1 MSWLCRLP
9 KRPFEVSEIGLQG
22 VPPEPAADQVDRAV
36 ERPRRRLRRLAE
48 ERSESELFWDA
59 PESERERP
67 HVDPGNIDLSDEAPP
82 PSLPGVGAPF
92 RFQWRTGP
100 TDARAPEPSE
110 PSEPVAVPSESAS
123 GSEGSGRPKEGSS
136 SGVNGDGLETEAVE
150 LLSSP
155 PLEAQRMPEDL
166 GRRPGDLESRSSPAR
181 RRALPPS
188 FASHPSASSTMLP
201 VLEIPESDRPGL
213 AAVLIDEGTEEEEVT
228 WARPRTPGSRR
239 CRRSTGGEDMQIA
252 RLLQLEEAAE
262 AGVLPQELL
271 GALPRPCIAGHWRES
286 PMDRTLM
293 AAVSQGGALAT
304 AVAESVDRQSARIRG
319 ARRFAVTRAA
329 CTMICRGCHSDILP
343 GCLMI
348 VCKRDPLG
356 HRTHP
361 AHLACLPLIR
371 GLSRQSAGPGHDDV
385 QFDAGLDAA
394 ARSAAILAVE
404 QLPGPAGAF
413 PPDLQ
418 AMSAGAFPE
427 EDLVPAEAPSSAR
440 RGGAARGTSRR
451 RLQSQLQARLQNGG
465 DFTAEDYDL
474 LLQLDES
481 SSSGAAR
488 AEEKCLQQSLVAALP
503 LSKVAAGSTIA
514 QCMICLENMEVGA
527 KIRTLPC
534 MHVFHRKC
542 IDRWLCEPG
551 RKPRCPID
559 QVEVRL
565 APG

>member
-1 MSWLCRLP
+1 
-9 KRPFEVSEIGLQG
+9 
-22 VPPEPAADQVDRAV
+22 
-36 ERPRRRLRRLAE
+36 
-48 ERSESELFWDA
+48 
-59 PESERERP
+59 
-67 HVDPGNIDLSDEAPP
+67 
-82 PSLPGVGAPF
+82 
-92 RFQWRTGP
+92 
-100 TDARAPEPSE
+100 
-110 PSEPVAVPSESAS
+110 
-123 GSEGSGRPKEGSS
+123 
-136 SGVNGDGLETEAVE
+136 
-150 LLSSP
+150 
-155 PLEAQRMPEDL
+155 
-166 GRRPGDLESRSSPAR
+166 
-181 RRALPPS
+181 
-188 FASHPSASSTMLP
+188 
-201 VLEIPESDRPGL
+201 
-213 AAVLIDEGTEEEEVT
+213 
-228 WARPRTPGSRR
+228 
-239 CRRSTGGEDMQIA
+239 MQIA

-271 GALPRPCIAGHWRES
+271 GALPRPCVAGHWRES
-286 PMDRTLM
+286 PMDRTLI

-348 VCKRDPLG
+348 VCKRDPSG

-371 GLSRQSAGPGHDDV
+371 GLSRQSAGPAHHDV

-413 PPDLQ
+413 PPYLQ
-418 AMSAGAFPE
+418 ALSAGAFPE
-427 EDLVPAEAPSSAR
+427 EDVVPAEASSSAR
-440 RGGAARGTSRR
+440 RGAARGTSRR
-451 RLQSQLQARLQNGG
+451 RLQSQLQARLQDGG
-465 DFTAEDYDL
+465 DFTAEDYEL

-534 MHVFHRKC
+534 MHVFHCKC

-565 APG
+565 AAG

>member
-9 KRPFEVSEIGLQG
+9 KRPYEVSEIGLQG
-22 VPPEPAADQVDRAV
+22 VPSEPAAEQVDRAV
-36 ERPRRRLRRLAE
+36 ERPRRRLKRLAE
-48 ERSESELFWDA
+48 ERSESQLFWDV
-59 PESERERP
+59 PEGERP
-67 HVDPGNIDLSDEAPP
+67 HVNAGNIDLSDGAPP
-82 PSLPGVGAPF
+82 PSLPRGGAPF
-92 RFQWRTGP
+92 RFQWRVGP
-100 TDARAPEPSE
+100 TVAKAPEPSL
-110 PSEPVAVPSESAS
+110 EPVPVPSDSAS
-123 GSEGSGRPKEGSS
+123 ARGSGGAGGGPKEGSS
-136 SGVNGDGLETEAVE
+136 RDGDGLETEAAE
-150 LLSSP
+150 PLSSRP
-155 PLEAQRMPEDL
+155 LREAPLETW
-166 GRRPGDLESRSSPAR
+166 PGDLESCSSPAR
-181 RRALPPS
+181 RRALPRS
-188 FASHPSASSTMLP
+188 FASNPSASSAMLP
-201 VLEIPESDRPGL
+201 VLEIPESHRPDE
-213 AAVLIDEGTEEEEVT
+213 AAVLIDEGTEEEET
-228 WARPRTPGSRR
+228 WARPRTPGGRSR
-239 CRRSTGGEDMQIA
+239 RRSTGGEDMQIA

-262 AGVLPQELL
+262 AGVLPAELL
-271 GALPRPCIAGHWRES
+271 GALPRPCVAGHWRES
-286 PMDRTLM
+286 PMDRTLI

-371 GLSRQSAGPGHDDV
+371 GLTRQSAGPGHDDV

-394 ARSAAILAVE
+394 ARSAAISAVE

-413 PPDLQ
+413 PPDLDLQ
-418 AMSAGAFPE
+418 ALSAEAFPE
-427 EDLVPAEAPSSAR
+427 DPVPAEASGPVR
-440 RGGAARGTSRR
+440 RGGAARGETSRR

-465 DFTAEDYDL
+465 DFTAEDYEL

-565 APG
+565 AAG